1 MCYKSIMDTGVIIAI
16 VIVAAFGTTIHE
28 WMYRKPGRYFR
39 DLAENRL
46 PKDSLI
52 RKIMLFKIR
61 Q

>member
-1 MCYKSIMDTGVIIAI
+1 MDTGVIIAI
-16 VIVAAFGTTIHE
+16 IIVAAFGPTIHE

-46 PKDSLI
+46 RKDSLL
-52 RKIMLFKIR
+52 RKILLFKVG

>member
-1 MCYKSIMDTGVIIAI
+1 MDTGVIIAI

-52 RKIMLFKIR
+52 RKILLFKIR